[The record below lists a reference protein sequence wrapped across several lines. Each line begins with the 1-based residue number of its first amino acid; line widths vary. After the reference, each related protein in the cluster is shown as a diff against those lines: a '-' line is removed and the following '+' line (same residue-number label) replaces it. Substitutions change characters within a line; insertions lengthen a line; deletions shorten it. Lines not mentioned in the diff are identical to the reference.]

1 MSASNR
7 SETMPTGNPPTHSPR
22 PRDEPIDIAALHE
35 RTRRRYPVTMARLR
49 EAEQAEEAA
58 KKS

>member
-1 MSASNR
+1 
-7 SETMPTGNPPTHSPR
+7 MPTADPPRHPPR

-35 RTRRRYPVTMARLR
+35 RTMRRYPITMARLR
-49 EAEQAEEAA
+49 EAELAEEAT